1 MNDQRRS
8 KRFDLK
14 LPVEVI
20 RPHHS
25 PAHLVGETCNISS
38 NGVLFK
44 TDHPIEVGES
54 LEYYVTLPTAPSPN
68 ERLRLRC
75 VGKVIRTLSPS
86 LRSHSAGHP
95 SPDADPGHVLAVTME
110 RYEFMRQRVA
120 AKATAV

>member
-14 LPVEVI
+14 LPLEVI

-44 TDHPIEVGES
+44 TDHPIDLGES
-54 LEYYVTLPTAPSPN
+54 LEYYVTLPTAPSPT

-75 VGKVIRTLSPS
+75 VGKVVRVLGESQ
-86 LRSHSAGHP
+86 
-95 SPDADPGHVLAVTME
+95 DATREHLFAVTME

-120 AKATAV
+120 AKATVV

>member
-8 KRFDLK
+8 KRFALK

-38 NGVLFK
+38 NGVLFR

-75 VGKVIRTLSPS
+75 VGKVIRIL
-86 LRSHSAGHP
+86 SHSPGHP
-95 SPDADPGHVLAVTME
+95 SPDLDPGHVLAVTME

>member
-38 NGVLFK
+38 SGVLFK
-44 TDHPIEVGES
+44 TDHPIDLGES
-54 LEYYVTLPTAPSPN
+54 LEYYVTLPTAPSPT

-75 VGKVIRTLSPS
+75 VGKVVRVLSEAHEAPP
-86 LRSHSAGHP
+86 A
-95 SPDADPGHVLAVTME
+95 HVFAVTME

-120 AKATAV
+120 AKAMTV

>member
-1 MNDQRRS
+1 VNDQRRS

-25 PAHLVGETCNISS
+25 PAHLIGETCNISS

-44 TDHPIEVGES
+44 TDHPIEMGES

-75 VGKVIRTLSPS
+75 VGKVV
-86 LRSHSAGHP
+86 RSTDHP
-95 SPDADPGHVLAVTME
+95 ESIDHAPNHVLAVTME

>member
-20 RPHHS
+20 RPHHA
-25 PAHLVGETCNISS
+25 PAHLLGETCNISS

-44 TDHPIEVGES
+44 TDHPIDVGES

-75 VGKVIRTLSPS
+75 VGKVVRVLAEAPE
-86 LRSHSAGHP
+86 SA
-95 SPDADPGHVLAVTME
+95 PDHVLAVTME

-120 AKATAV
+120 AKATTV

>member
-38 NGVLFK
+38 NGVVFK
-44 TDHPIEVGES
+44 TDHPIDLGES

-75 VGKVIRTLSPS
+75 VGKVVRVLSQTQEPTS
-86 LRSHSAGHP
+86 
-95 SPDADPGHVLAVTME
+95 DHVFAVTME

>member
-44 TDHPIEVGES
+44 TDHPVEVGES
-54 LEYYVTLPTAPSPN
+54 LEYYVTLPTAPSPT

-75 VGKVIRTLSPS
+75 VGKVVRIAPTSLLSFDDY
-86 LRSHSAGHP
+86 AFG
-95 SPDADPGHVLAVTME
+95 VTME

-120 AKATAV
+120 AKATAL

>member
-75 VGKVIRTLSPS
+75 VGKVIRTLS
-86 LRSHSAGHP
+86 AGHP
-95 SPDADPGHVLAVTME
+95 SPDLDPGHVLAVTME

>member
-1 MNDQRRS
+1 
-8 KRFDLK
+8 
-14 LPVEVI
+14 VEVI

-44 TDHPIEVGES
+44 TDHPIDVGES
-54 LEYYVTLPTAPSPN
+54 LEYYVTLPTAPAPN

-75 VGKVIRTLSPS
+75 VGKVVRITD
-86 LRSHSAGHP
+86 HEAHP
-95 SPDADPGHVLAVTME
+95 ADHVLAVTME

>member
-75 VGKVIRTLSPS
+75 VGKVIRTLSHS
-86 LRSHSAGHP
+86 LGHP
-95 SPDADPGHVLAVTME
+95 DPDPGHVLAVTME

>member
-44 TDHPIEVGES
+44 TDHPIDVGES

-75 VGKVIRTLSPS
+75 VGKVVRLS
-86 LRSHSAGHP
+86 AAEAAAMA
-95 SPDADPGHVLAVTME
+95 PDHVLAVTME

-120 AKATAV
+120 AKATTV

>member
-44 TDHPIEVGES
+44 TDHPIDLGES

-75 VGKVIRTLSPS
+75 VGKVVRVMGEAHNP
-86 LRSHSAGHP
+86 A
-95 SPDADPGHVLAVTME
+95 PDHIFAVTME

>member
-20 RPHHS
+20 RPHHA
-25 PAHLVGETCNISS
+25 PALLVRETCNISA
-38 NGVLFK
+38 NGVLFM

-75 VGKVIRTLSPS
+75 VGKVIRTLSAS
-86 LRSHSAGHP
+86 HP
-95 SPDADPGHVLAVTME
+95 SPEPDPGHVLAVTME

>member
-1 MNDQRRS
+1 VNDQRRS
-8 KRFDLK
+8 KRFDLR

-44 TDHPIEVGES
+44 TDHPIDIGES

-75 VGKVIRTLSPS
+75 VGKVVRVTDGEN
-86 LRSHSAGHP
+86 AAP
-95 SPDADPGHVLAVTME
+95 SPDHTLAVTME

-120 AKATAV
+120 AKATGL

>member
-75 VGKVIRTLSPS
+75 VGKVIRTLDPQ
-86 LRSHSAGHP
+86 SHAFHS
-95 SPDADPGHVLAVTME
+95 SDHVLAVTME

>member
-1 MNDQRRS
+1 M
-8 KRFDLK
+8 
-14 LPVEVI
+14 EVI

-25 PAHLVGETCNISS
+25 PAHLLGETCNISS

-44 TDHPIEVGES
+44 TDHPIDLGES

-75 VGKVIRTLSPS
+75 VGKVVRVTE
-86 LRSHSAGHP
+86 
-95 SPDADPGHVLAVTME
+95 PDALETTPEHVLAVTME

-120 AKATAV
+120 AKAIAI

>member
-44 TDHPIEVGES
+44 TDHPIDLGES
-54 LEYYVTLPTAPSPN
+54 LEYYVTLPTAPSPT

-75 VGKVIRTLSPS
+75 VGKVVHVLND
-86 LRSHSAGHP
+86 SHDT
-95 SPDADPGHVLAVTME
+95 SPDHVLAVTME

>member
-44 TDHPIEVGES
+44 TDHPIDLGES
-54 LEYYVTLPTAPSPN
+54 LEYYVTLPTAPSPT

-75 VGKVIRTLSPS
+75 VGKVVRVLPD
-86 LRSHSAGHP
+86 SAEPVSDHT
-95 SPDADPGHVLAVTME
+95 LAVTME